1 VDSAL
6 ARASIIEPLRLR
18 QLEVVQKGTS
28 ADKNNLFERLQ
39 TERTNK
45 KVRESDDKDS
55 VRDTITPGRMALI
68 PKRYKEN
75 LGADTIAGLTN
86 SIVNVPSAIADS
98 ILAGVNPIYALRA
111 LIVGIPVAGLTTS
124 SELMSVSTTAAMA
137 LIISASLSG
146 VASNMRIE
154 ALFVLTFLV
163 GVFQLLAGLL
173 KLGRLTRFVSNAV
186 MTGFLSGVAVLII
199 LGQLG
204 AFTGYNTAGSNK
216 LVQTLDLLTH
226 LNSLNPISAFIGIAT
241 LVIIIVIYQTRLR
254 NFAAVIAVI
263 GTTAVV
269 QLLGLGSVALVGSIA
284 EISIGPLLPAL
295 PNLLLSPL
303 ILGSSLTIAIIGLI
317 QGVGVSGSIP
327 NSNGEYPDIS
337 RDFAGQGLGN
347 IVAGLFQGMPLGG
360 SVSQTAIMLA
370 AGARTRLAN
379 VLTGVFI
386 AILVI
391 IFGAQLKVIPL
402 PTIAALLVVAGV
414 EIIRGQQVREVW
426 RTSLSSRT
434 VLLVTFGATLILPI
448 QIAVLFGVAV
458 SVVLHIYKTSLD
470 IQLVELVVG
479 DNGSLRERTPP
490 GALSNNRVTV
500 LDFYGSAFFASAST
514 MQGLLPK
521 ANESKR
527 AVVILRLRGR
537 RELGSTFLKVLGRY
551 AQELKDNGGK
561 LVLTGVTDDLNEQLR
576 RSKYGESLGENI
588 FLARDELGSSTLEA
602 VTRANEWLE
611 HEG

>member
-1 VDSAL
+1 
-6 ARASIIEPLRLR
+6 
-18 QLEVVQKGTS
+18 
-28 ADKNNLFERLQ
+28 
-39 TERTNK
+39 
-45 KVRESDDKDS
+45 
-55 VRDTITPGRMALI
+55 MALI

-137 LIISASLSG
+137 LIIGASLSG
-146 VASNMRIE
+146 VASSIRVE

-173 KLGRLTRFVSNAV
+173 KMGRLTRFVSNAV

-204 AFTGYNTAGSNK
+204 TFTGYDTSGSNK
-216 LVQTLDLLTH
+216 LVQTLDLFTH
-226 LNSLNPISAFIGIAT
+226 LNSVNPISASIGIAT
-241 LVIIIVIYQTRLR
+241 LAIIIVIYQTRLR

-263 GTTAVV
+263 VTTAVV
-269 QLLGLGSVALVGSIA
+269 QLLRLGSVALVGNIA
-284 EISIGPLLPAL
+284 EVSIGPLLPAL

-303 ILGSSLTIAIIGLI
+303 ILGSALTIAIIGLI

-327 NSNGEYPDIS
+327 NSNGEYPDVS

-360 SVSQTAIMLA
+360 SVSQTAIMA
-370 AGARTRLAN
+370 TAGARTRLAN
-379 VLTGVFI
+379 VLTGVFV

-402 PTIAALLVVAGV
+402 PAIAALLVFAGV
-414 EIIRGQQVREVW
+414 EIIRAQQVREVW

-458 SVVLHIYKTSLD
+458 SVVLHVYKTSLD
-470 IQLVELVVG
+470 IQLVQLVVG
-479 DNGSLRERTPP
+479 DDGSLRERTPP
-490 GALSNNRVTV
+490 GVLPNNRVIV

-514 MQGLLPK
+514 LQNLLPK

-527 AVVILRLRGR
+527 AAVILRLRGR
-537 RELGSTFLKVLGRY
+537 RELGSTFLNVLGRY
-551 AQELKDNGGK
+551 AQELQDNGGK

-576 RSKYGESLGENI
+576 RSKYWESFGENI